1 MLVSA
6 TIRVAKENKLNQ
18 RIDISNLAH
27 QTGKINNQMKTK
39 KMIIN
44 KDFLLT
50 TQFGQTLFFL
60 MFV

>member
-6 TIRVAKENKLNQ
+6 TIRAAKENKLNQ
-18 RIDISNLAH
+18 RIDILNLAH
-27 QTGKINNQMKTK
+27 QIGKINNKIKTK
-39 KMIIN
+39 KLITI

-50 TQFGQTLFFL
+50 TQFEQTLFFL